1 MYAAGTDLTKLP
13 FTDTMQPNPL
23 YKPQSNAQKNDQQW
37 GQGNWAYSTAQPQQ
51 PAAPQTKQSGSMDF
65 SAYSPGKAQPT
76 QTPSTGTTYDP
87 QGGYY
92 NASGQK
98 FGAIVD
104 YVPGLSSQQAQS
116 SYGQLANSKG
126 YYQQQPNPSL
136 GSAYS
141 PSNQGLVWNQTEQA
155 YLPPAQPKQP
165 AMQQPT
171 TMQAGVYG
179 PGGEYYGANQSQ
191 GLADAMRQ
199 RDAFVQQSMQAIM
212 PYQVANFTKQ
222 DFGAPQIDLQ
232 GLRNSASQMV
242 QDGFYNPFT
251 KYFEQQQQQQTMA
264 PEALNPYAP
273 PSLYGNPYGMQ
284 QANPYFMPQMN
295 PYFMQ
300 APPSLYGPQN
310 TSMPRGNVDP
320 NLPSDTGWWGMGP
333 QPPVQAGPY
342 SGGGSGPAPQTE
354 YINVRTGER
363 KTADVGAHDA
373 GDNSGWRSVDA
384 LGDRLSQPQAS
395 GPPIV
400 NRPYNDRSA
409 PGAEAVKTNA
419 TEVGRYTTF
428 GAPSPSPEAP
438 PRPGMTYVPA
448 EYRDGKLWS
457 DAHYVN
463 NAPPIPEYAPDGM
476 TRPGGATPLIRSDG
490 WSGYYDPATNQT
502 VTEREARP
510 DPRATAARPGQ
521 AQPIQPPT
529 TGMPYGNPFLRS
541 NKPSAEEAQATLERN
556 KAERRR
562 LARERQERDLARK
575 QKQWA
580 TNQQLGNSA
589 VIAWNRLQG
598 R

>member
-1 MYAAGTDLTKLP
+1 
-13 FTDTMQPNPL
+13 
-23 YKPQSNAQKNDQQW
+23 
-37 GQGNWAYSTAQPQQ
+37 
-51 PAAPQTKQSGSMDF
+51 
-65 SAYSPGKAQPT
+65 
-76 QTPSTGTTYDP
+76 
-87 QGGYY
+87 
-92 NASGQK
+92 
-98 FGAIVD
+98 
-104 YVPGLSSQQAQS
+104 
-116 SYGQLANSKG
+116 
-126 YYQQQPNPSL
+126 
-136 GSAYS
+136 
-141 PSNQGLVWNQTEQA
+141 
-155 YLPPAQPKQP
+155 
-165 AMQQPT
+165 
-171 TMQAGVYG
+171 
-179 PGGEYYGANQSQ
+179 
-191 GLADAMRQ
+191 
-199 RDAFVQQSMQAIM
+199 
-212 PYQVANFTKQ
+212 VANFTKQ

-232 GLRNSASQMV
+232 GLRNAASQMT

-251 KYFEQQQQQQTMA
+251 KYFEQQQQQTMA
-264 PEALNPYAP
+264 PEFLNPYAP
-273 PSLYGNPYGMQ
+273 PALYGNPYFMP
-284 QANPYFMPQMN
+284 QANPYFMQPPPMFGG
-295 PYFMQ
+295 PMMPPTAPPMQ
-300 APPSLYGPQN
+300 AS
-310 TSMPRGNVDP
+310 
-320 NLPSDTGWWGMGP
+320 
-333 QPPVQAGPY
+333 PY
-342 SGGGSGPAPQTE
+342 SGGGSRPAPQTE

-428 GAPSPSPEAP
+428 GTPSPRPEAP

-463 NAPPIPEYAPDGM
+463 NATEFPILLAPENY
-476 TRPGGATPLIRSDG
+476 
-490 WSGYYDPATNQT
+490 
-502 VTEREARP
+502 
-510 DPRATAARPGQ
+510 PGQ
-521 AQPIQPPT
+521 AQPIPPPT

-562 LARERQERDLARK
+562 LARERQERDSARK